1 MHQMQH
7 QPARLLGSYVKNPK
21 VSANLLGLG
30 RIENPTSENTG
41 AFVTKSAHPYRSIPL
56 LAIVLV
62 ALAVH
67 GPLLFMR
74 LPANSYDTN
83 FHIFFA
89 SHYAQHWFNPWNE
102 KWFAGFSQTTY
113 PPLTHQWIAM
123 ISTITGLE
131 AAYMIVQLIAIVLL
145 TIGVYRF
152 SRLWVAERAASY
164 AALGSVF
171 IGALAFLVY
180 QAGQLATV
188 SSAALYL
195 NALPYFYEWT
205 AKGRW
210 GSLFKGIAVSLA
222 AAAAHHV
229 TLIFGAIL
237 FAIPVLWLAVL
248 DVREKRVEGTTGGV
262 LTRAIMFGAVV
273 GVGIAA
279 VLLPYWIQI
288 IRHPI
293 HQMPIPHDSRSN
305 YFLNFT
311 TGINYFL
318 VPYGPMLLTFP
329 FILWRGASVSRL
341 RPLLLGFWVTFI
353 LALGGSTP
361 IPKLVLGR
369 AFDILTFERFTLWAA
384 VLALPLVGLIA
395 AEILDRFQ
403 NAGAVVL
410 GLAAICSFGLALT
423 WLSLNPYRPMQS
435 FDVQP
440 VINFLNRD
448 GHDKYRFL
456 TLGFGSEL
464 SKVSTYANAGS
475 VDGDYNSAR
484 LLPEMTQYGSAQ
496 LTNSKF
502 YAAAGM
508 ESLRAMLRHS
518 NQYGLKFIF
527 VRDTFYEPL
536 LTFTGWQKIETY
548 DSGLVTLWT
557 KNDVSPAHTIASDAM
572 PTAFEGLL
580 WGTLPIGSSF
590 LAILLVI
597 LFPERHKVQQQE
609 DEEVPFG
616 AEHRYV
622 A

>member
-1 MHQMQH
+1 M
-7 QPARLLGSYVKNPK
+7 
-21 VSANLLGLG
+21 
-30 RIENPTSENTG
+30 
-41 AFVTKSAHPYRSIPL
+41 TKSAHPYRSIPL

-89 SHYAQHWFNPWNE
+89 SHYAEHWFNPWNE

-131 AAYMIVQLIAIVLL
+131 AAYMIVQLIAVVLL
-145 TIGVYRF
+145 VVGVYRF
-152 SRLWVAERAASY
+152 SKLWVAERAASY

-180 QAGQLATV
+180 SAGQLATV

-205 AKGRW
+205 AKGGWR
-210 GSLFKGIAVSLA
+210 SLLKGIAVCLA

-237 FAIPVLWLAVL
+237 FAVPVLWLAYV
-248 DVREKRVEGTTGGV
+248 DVRDQRVDASIGGV
-262 LTRAIMFGAVV
+262 ISRAIMFGAI
-273 GVGIAA
+273 VGIGIGA
-279 VLLPYWIQI
+279 VLLPYWIAI
-288 IRHPI
+288 LRHPI

-305 YFLNFT
+305 YLLNFST
-311 TGINYFL
+311 LINYFI
-318 VPYGPMLLTFP
+318 VPYGALILAFP
-329 FILWRGASVSRL
+329 FIIWRGASVGRL
-341 RPLLLGFWVTFI
+341 RPLLFGFWVTLI
-353 LALGGSTP
+353 LALGGTTP
-361 IPKLVLGR
+361 LPKLLLGR

-395 AEILDRFQ
+395 AEVLDRFQ

-410 GLAAICSFGLALT
+410 AMAAISSFGLALT
-423 WLSLNPYRPMQS
+423 WLTINPYRPMQA

-448 GHDKYRFL
+448 GHDSYRYL

-464 SKVSTYANAGS
+464 AKVSTYSNASS

-527 VRDTFYEPL
+527 VHDTYYEPL
-536 LTFTGWQKIETY
+536 LTFTGWQKIEIY
-548 DSGLVTLWT
+548 DNGLVTLWT
-557 KNDVSPAHTIASDAM
+557 KNDVPPAHKIESDAV
-572 PTAFEGLL
+572 PSPLEGLL

-590 LAILLVI
+590 LAILLVF
-597 LFPERHKVQQQE
+597 LLPERRRVQQEE
-609 DEEVPFG
+609 DEIPFG